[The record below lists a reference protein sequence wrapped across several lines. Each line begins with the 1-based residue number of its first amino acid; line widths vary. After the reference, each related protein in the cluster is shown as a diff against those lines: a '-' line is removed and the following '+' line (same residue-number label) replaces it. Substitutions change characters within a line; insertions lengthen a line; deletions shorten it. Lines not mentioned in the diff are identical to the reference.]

1 MIAPISKY
9 QLYIAGLLIGLFAV
23 LAALNAFIVIRN
35 LRSEK
40 YISPFP
46 IVGGVAGFAGFLLTP
61 SLRHYAWA
69 PLILDYG
76 TAVVIFFG
84 IPMLI
89 RESWQISDFNLVR
102 EYIACDD
109 HREIRLRF
117 HKANIFTIRIKIKR
131 QAGELGL
138 VELNTH
144 GEWRQDGGAL
154 FLNIGAD
161 TAVFDQTENE
171 LRVKK
176 SFDVFER
183 RNETDMVKMKE
194 TSLSNVVFTLSRKR
208 ES

>member
-1 MIAPISKY
+1 MIASLPKF
-9 QLYIAGLLIGLFAV
+9 QLYIAALLVGVFAV

-40 YISPFP
+40 YVSPFP
-46 IVGGVAGFAGFLLTP
+46 IVGGVAGFAGFLLTR
-61 SLRHYAWA
+61 SLRIYAWA

-76 TAVVIFFG
+76 TAVVIFYGF
-84 IPMLI
+84 PKTI
-89 RESWQISDFNLVR
+89 RECWQISDFNLVR
-102 EYIACDD
+102 EYIACED

-117 HKANIFTIRIKIKR
+117 HKDNIFTIRIKIKR

-138 VELNTH
+138 VELNIS

-154 FLNIGAD
+154 FLKIGAD
-161 TAVFDQTENE
+161 TAVFDQTEDE
-171 LRVKK
+171 LRAKK
-176 SFDVFER
+176 SFDVLER
-183 RNETDMVKMKE
+183 RNETDMEKKKE

>member
-1 MIAPISKY
+1 MIASLPKY
-9 QLYIAGLLIGLFAV
+9 QLYIAGLLIGVFAV

-35 LRSEK
+35 LRSEN
-40 YISPFP
+40 YISSFP

-61 SLRHYAWA
+61 SLRNYAWA

-84 IPMLI
+84 IPMMI

-117 HKANIFTIRIKIKR
+117 QKANIFTIRIKIKR

-144 GEWRQDGGAL
+144 GEWRQDGVAL
-154 FLNIGAD
+154 FLKIGAD
-161 TAVFDQTENE
+161 TAVFDQIENE

-176 SFDVFER
+176 SFDGFER
-183 RNETDMVKMKE
+183 RSETDLEKSKE